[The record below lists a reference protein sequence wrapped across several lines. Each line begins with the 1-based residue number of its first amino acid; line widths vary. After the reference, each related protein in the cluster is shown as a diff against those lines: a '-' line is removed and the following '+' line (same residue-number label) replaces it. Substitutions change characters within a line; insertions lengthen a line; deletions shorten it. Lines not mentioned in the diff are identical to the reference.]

1 MRGLAA
7 EFTGDLSEKSILTV
21 LQDLHFRRSTGV
33 LEVDGGEHKRRLFLR
48 AGSLYLA
55 GTHPLARRLEEL
67 VRALSDRSTSA
78 AATEAR
84 ARCLDLVARMARVI
98 GDWRT
103 GRFRFVEDPTALT
116 ADLVGPL
123 PTRRLLMV
131 GATVGA
137 TPAELSARLGGDRVH
152 FVAVSEGE
160 HQDDPSDLLGFGPE
174 EHFLLERLRQ
184 PMTLGEVSAE
194 SPLDREAT
202 KQRLA
207 QLLAVRRIRVLE
219 RAVPVEDSAPTLD
232 AALIHR
238 LFSRFERDLKE
249 EPLRLSQED
258 YRARVADLLTR
269 LGAMNY
275 YELLEVDPSS
285 TAELVQSKYE
295 QLARQVHPAN
305 EAAYGLTGLKPMLSL
320 LFERATQGYLV
331 LADPERR
338 RQYNQNEAIDL
349 SGTKVTGA
357 QREAESKELARTY
370 FEQAQAMVARGD
382 LHFGVE
388 LLQLAAK
395 LDRRCEY
402 LLALARVQ
410 VKNPKWLQRAVDSCR
425 AALELDPHNA
435 DVRFQLGEIY
445 EQQGDLERARAQ
457 YTAAA
462 REDPN
467 HLQANAKMR
476 SLNAARAPRPEAEGG
491 LFGRIFRRRDS

>member
-1 MRGLAA
+1 MRGPAA
-7 EFTGDLSEKSILTV
+7 EVAGDLKEKAILEV
-21 LQDLHFRRSTGV
+21 LQDLHFRRCTGV

-48 AGSLYLA
+48 SGSLYLA

-67 VRALSDRSTSA
+67 VRALGDRSSSA
-78 AATEAR
+78 AAAEAR

-103 GRFRFVEDPTALT
+103 GRFRFVDDPTALT

-137 TPAELSARLGGDRVH
+137 TAADLVAKLGGERVH
-152 FVAVSEGE
+152 FLAVTEGE
-160 HQDDPSDLLGFGPE
+160 LQEDPNDLLGFGPE

-184 PMTLGEVSAE
+184 PMTLGEVAAE

-202 KQRLA
+202 MQRLA
-207 QLLAVRRIRVLE
+207 QLLVVRKIRVVE
-219 RAVPVEDSAPTLD
+219 RAVPVEDSAPSRDT
-232 AALIHR
+232 ALIQR
-238 LFSRFERDLKE
+238 LFSRFERDLRE
-249 EPLRLSQED
+249 EPLRLTQEE
-258 YRARVADLLTR
+258 YRARVADLLAR

-295 QLARQVHPAN
+295 LLARQVHPSN
-305 EAAYGLTGLKPMLSL
+305 EAAYGLTGLRPMLVL
-320 LFERATQGYLV
+320 LFERATQAYLV

-338 RQYNQNEAIDL
+338 RQYNQNQAIDL
-349 SGTKVTGA
+349 SGARVTGA
-357 QREAESKELARTY
+357 QREVESKELARTY
-370 FEQAQAMVARGD
+370 FEQSQAMVARGD
-382 LHFGVE
+382 FHFGVE

-395 LDRRCEY
+395 LDRRSEY

-425 AALELDPHNA
+425 AALELEPHNA
-435 DVRFQLGEIY
+435 DVRYQLGEIY
-445 EQQGDLERARAQ
+445 EQLGDPERARAQ

-476 SLNAARAPRPEAEGG
+476 SLNAARAPRPETEGG
-491 LFGRIFRRRDS
+491 LFGRIFRRRDG

>member
-1 MRGLAA
+1 M
-7 EFTGDLSEKSILTV
+7 
-21 LQDLHFRRSTGV
+21 
-33 LEVDGGEHKRRLFLR
+33 
-48 AGSLYLA
+48 
-55 GTHPLARRLEEL
+55 
-67 VRALSDRSTSA
+67 RALGDRSSSA

-103 GRFRFVEDPTALT
+103 GRFRFVDDPTALT

-137 TPAELSARLGGDRVH
+137 TAADLVREAGWRARAFRGRDRR
-152 FVAVSEGE
+152 VSM
-160 HQDDPSDLLGFGPE
+160 QDDPNDLLGFGPE

-184 PMTLGEVSAE
+184 PMTLGEVAAE

-202 KQRLA
+202 MQRLA
-207 QLLAVRRIRVLE
+207 QLLVVRRIRVLE
-219 RAVPVEDSAPTLD
+219 RAVPVEDSAPSRDT
-232 AALIHR
+232 ALIQR

-249 EPLRLSQED
+249 EPLRLTQEE
-258 YRARVADLLTR
+258 YRARVADLLAR

-285 TAELVQSKYE
+285 TVELVQSKYE
-295 QLARQVHPAN
+295 LLARQVHPAN
-305 EAAYGLTGLKPMLSL
+305 EAAYGLTGLRPMLVL
-320 LFERATQGYLV
+320 LFERATQAYLV

-338 RQYNQNEAIDL
+338 RQYNQNQAIDL
-349 SGTKVTGA
+349 SGARVTGA
-357 QREAESKELARTY
+357 QREVESKELARTY
-370 FEQAQAMVARGD
+370 FEQSQAMVARGD
-382 LHFGVE
+382 FHFGVE

-395 LDRRCEY
+395 LDRRSEY

-425 AALELDPHNA
+425 AALELEPHNA
-435 DVRFQLGEIY
+435 DVRYQLGEIY

-491 LFGRIFRRRDS
+491 LFGRIFRRRDG